1 MLTLVERQASRPIR
15 EGLIASED
23 RNELTPAQRVATER
37 LLAAIRAGNI
47 VVLKAAH
54 GAGRTTVL
62 RAVQAATRGALIGAR
77 DFMSVLA
84 GHQAAAI
91 EESFVSLMDRALD
104 HHDFV
109 ILDDL
114 HLIAAVVTGCCYPR
128 SCLMDV
134 ALTAVLDRA
143 MARNKRVLLG
153 MDDGDAPQPVGSRAH
168 IVETAPSC
176 RPTTNP
182 SAAC

>member
-37 LLAAIRAGNI
+37 LLAVIRAGNI

-62 RAVQAATRGALIGAR
+62 RAVQAATRGALIGAG
-77 DFMSVLA
+77 DFMGVLA

-91 EESFVSLMDRALD
+91 EEAFVSLMDRALD
-104 HHDFV
+104 YHDFV
-109 ILDDL
+109 ILD
-114 HLIAAVVTGCCYPR
+114 
-128 SCLMDV
+128 
-134 ALTAVLDRA
+134 
-143 MARNKRVLLG
+143 
-153 MDDGDAPQPVGSRAH
+153 
-168 IVETAPSC
+168 
-176 RPTTNP
+176 TTI
-182 SAAC
+182 